1 MAKELW
7 EIFLVFFKMGSVTFG
22 GGYAMLPILR
32 REIVE
37 RRGWLTDEQ
46 VIDFFA
52 VSQGLPGIIASN
64 VSVFIGY
71 QRRKVP
77 GAIAAA
83 LGVVTPSIIIIT
95 LIAALMQNFQN
106 EPLVQH
112 AFKAISICVC
122 ALILQAVISMWIKG
136 VKDWVGIVLFA
147 MIFALGVLT
156 EVSPIWLVMAS
167 AFIGIAVRKA
177 GKRRLDLSAFGLGV
191 HADRPVC
198 HRRRDGHPALF
209 AAAGGAHRLVQ

>member
-1 MAKELW
+1 MAKELL
-7 EIFLVFFKMGSVTFG
+7 EIFLVFFKMGAVTFG

-32 REIVE
+32 REIVQ
-37 RRGWLTDEQ
+37 RRAWLTEEQ

-52 VSQGLPGIIASN
+52 VSQALPGIIASN
-64 VSVFIGY
+64 ASVFIGY
-71 QRRKVP
+71 QRRRTP

-122 ALILQAVISMWIKG
+122 ALILEAVISLWKKG
-136 VKDWVGIVLFA
+136 VKDWVGIIICAAV
-147 MIFALGVLT
+147 FALAVFTDL
-156 EVSPIWLVMAS
+156 SPIWLVLAS
-167 AFIGIAVRKA
+167 ALSGIAVKTA
-177 GKRRLDLSAFGLGV
+177 KERRA
-191 HADRPVC
+191 
-198 HRRRDGHPALF
+198 
-209 AAAGGAHRLVQ
+209 

>member
-1 MAKELW
+1 MLKELL
-7 EIFLVFFKMGSVTFG
+7 EIYLVFFKMGSVTFG

-37 RRGWLTDEQ
+37 RRGWLDEEK
-46 VIDFFA
+46 VMDFFA
-52 VSQGLPGIIASN
+52 VSQCLPGIIASN

-71 QRRKVP
+71 QRRKTP

-106 EPLVQH
+106 EPMVQH

-122 ALILQAVISMWIKG
+122 ALILQAVISMWKKG
-136 VKDWVGIVLFA
+136 VKDWVGIGLFA
-147 MIFALGVLT
+147 VVFALSVFT
-156 EVSPIWLVMAS
+156 RVSPVWLVVVS
-167 AFIGIAVRKA
+167 ALIGIAVKKA
-177 GKRRLDLSAFGLGV
+177 EEK
-191 HADRPVC
+191 
-198 HRRRDGHPALF
+198 
-209 AAAGGAHRLVQ
+209 